1 MKQISQRKA
10 NAKNTRLLWWARL
23 IYGFVALNALVGALI
38 LILLPGQT
46 ETLFFW
52 TITPPLNA
60 RLFGVLY
67 LGGATA
73 VFLAVWHNEWESVR
87 YLVPILVAAGILISW
102 VTLLHLDNFASDIRT
117 VYWLVIYV
125 GAPLLA
131 LLVYGFQERRGA
143 NWAVT
148 VPVRPFTCRVALVTG
163 SIVIILAVGIIVWP
177 ETAVAHWP
185 WPTSA
190 LMVRIFAA
198 WFGAF
203 GLGLLW
209 FRVEHNWQRLHQI
222 PTLMIAAAG
231 LDLLIVLL
239 HRDTLTSTG
248 FDLNLWLY
256 TGHLLAFIGIG
267 LLLHWSQAQLQP
279 QASRREPQLRP
290 TKDTSP

>member
-1 MKQISQRKA
+1 MKQISKQKLPP
-10 NAKNTRLLWWARL
+10 KNTRLLWWARL

-46 ETLFFW
+46 DTLFFW
-52 TITPPLNA
+52 TINPPLNA

-67 LGGATA
+67 LGGAAA
-73 VFLAVWHNEWESVR
+73 VFLAVWRNEWEPVR

-102 VTLLHLDNFASDIRT
+102 VTLLHLDNFAPGIRT
-117 VYWLVIYV
+117 VYWLVIYI

-131 LLVYGFQERRGA
+131 LLIYGFQERQGA
-143 NWAVT
+143 NWTVA
-148 VPVRPFTCRVALVTG
+148 VPVRPFTRRVALVTG
-163 SIVIILAVGIIVWP
+163 SVVSLVAVGMIMWP

-185 WPTSA
+185 WPTSP

-209 FRVEHNWQRLHQI
+209 FRVERDWQRLRQI

-231 LDLLIVLL
+231 LDLLMVLL
-239 HRDTLTSTG
+239 HWETLSDTGLT
-248 FDLNLWLY
+248 LWLY
-256 TGHLLAFIGIG
+256 GGHLLAF
-267 LLLHWSQAQLQP
+267 
-279 QASRREPQLRP
+279 
-290 TKDTSP
+290 